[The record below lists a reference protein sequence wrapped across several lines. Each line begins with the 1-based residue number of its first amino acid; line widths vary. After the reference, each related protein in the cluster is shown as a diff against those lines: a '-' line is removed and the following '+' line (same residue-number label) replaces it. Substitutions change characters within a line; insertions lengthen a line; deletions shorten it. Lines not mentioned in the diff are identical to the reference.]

1 MVKTVADNASGKCL
15 VQALPVQGLS
25 QAAAAHWGGSVLLT
39 CAIYFGQ
46 PFARVDAIISNGHS
60 YGGQPLT

>member
-1 MVKTVADNASGKCL
+1 MVGTMADNASGKCH

-25 QAAAAHWGGSVLLT
+25 QAAAAHWGGSVLLS

-46 PFARVDAIISNGHS
+46 PFTRVDVIISNGHS